1 MYTADSD
8 NHLDPLLDKCWVQ
21 LNWLNL
27 HTEGGMKRSRQKIDN
42 LKQKRASLLNKEG
55 VEYGSLAEIEGI
67 TADDPGKVRGDRT
80 ERLVFE
86 EAGSNK
92 NLIKSWIQGNALVE
106 LGGEKIGTRIAGG
119 MKNSAS

>member
-1 MYTADSD
+1 
-8 NHLDPLLDKCWVQ
+8 
-21 LNWLNL
+21 
-27 HTEGGMKRSRQKIDN
+27 MKRSRQKIDN

-92 NLIKSWIQGNALVE
+92 NLIKS
-106 LGGEKIGTRIAGG
+106 
-119 MKNSAS
+119 